1 MTPIRPET
9 PGLPPVTL
17 IQALLPAA
25 GSGDQAS
32 QAAQWINQLQLGQ
45 RIIAEVQAHL
55 TDGSFLV
62 KVGDT
67 TTRMNLPSAT
77 AVGDKITLTVVDKT
91 PLPTFIL
98 NASPS
103 APMDSSSM
111 SLSTTGKLIATIL
124 QQPNESVPAPI
135 MGKMPIMPQSD
146 LPAPQLANALQQ
158 TITQSGLFYESH
170 LNQWASGRRT
180 ITELMREPQA
190 TQTVQISANPVA
202 VDVAGSSSTSVF
214 DSIRTPAT
222 PSSVSI
228 AADPAAVKT
237 ADLTINNPVLAQLVQ
252 QQLHTLEQNSVM
264 WQGELWAG
272 QTLQWEVSDDT
283 PRDNTIP
290 SQSVWSSK
298 VSFEL
303 PLLGKIVAHLRL
315 NGEQLTMQIHADTPA
330 AAQQLRAQG
339 TRLGNAL
346 GAAGI
351 PLASLQVNADV

>member
-1 MTPIRPET
+1 MTPLRPET

-45 RIIAEVQAHL
+45 RIIAVVQAHL

-67 TTRMNLPSAT
+67 TMRMNLPSAT
-77 AVGDKITLTVVDKT
+77 TVGEKITLTVVDKT
-91 PLPTFIL
+91 PLPTFML
-98 NASPS
+98 NANPS
-103 APMDSSSM
+103 VPMDSSSM

-135 MGKMPIMPQSD
+135 MGKMPIMPQAS
-146 LPAPQLANALQQ
+146 LPVPQLANALQQ
-158 TITQSGLFYESH
+158 TLTQSGLFYESH
-170 LNQWASGRRT
+170 LNQWVNGQRA
-180 ITELMREPQA
+180 ITELMQEPQA
-190 TQTVQISANPVA
+190 NQTVQISVNPTAVNAAVLSSATVVDSASATALTNSVATSAAPASSRA
-202 VDVAGSSSTSVF
+202 VDT
-214 DSIRTPAT
+214 
-222 PSSVSI
+222 
-228 AADPAAVKT
+228 
-237 ADLTINNPVLAQLVQ
+237 TINNPVLAQLVH
-252 QQLHTLEQNSVM
+252 QQLQTLEQNRVM
-264 WQGELWAG
+264 WQGELWTG
-272 QTLQWEVSDDT
+272 QRLEWEVSDDT
-283 PRDNTIP
+283 PKDNTIP

-315 NGEQLTMQIHADTPA
+315 NGEQLTMQIHADTPV
-330 AAQQLRAQG
+330 AAQQLRVHG
-339 TRLGNAL
+339 TRLSNAL

-351 PLASLQVNADV
+351 PLASLQVNADA